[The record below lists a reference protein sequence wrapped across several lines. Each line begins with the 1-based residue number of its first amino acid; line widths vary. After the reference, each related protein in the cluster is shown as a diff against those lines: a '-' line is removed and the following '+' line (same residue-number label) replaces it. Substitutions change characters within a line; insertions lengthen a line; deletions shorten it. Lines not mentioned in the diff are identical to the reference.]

1 LSVTIG
7 WLRMGGSRAFIFASS
22 LLNKYSHQLTALL
35 AGVLTV
41 VCAVLADRAISHWAA
56 RADLDPGVDTRVRF
70 IRRLITVT
78 ICVIGVLIAVSEF
91 GGLNKLAA
99 GLLASS
105 AIIAAVVGF
114 AARQTLANL
123 IAGVMLT
130 IAQPLRIGDQITIRD
145 QSGTVED
152 VRLNYTLLRTVDG
165 RRWLIPNELLA
176 AEMIRNDTILDDRVH
191 PEASVWLPGDG
202 DVETAVSNLAAIEPG
217 LVVRVAEV
225 TPDGVRIALT
235 AEPIPAPQ
243 RAAREADLRAAAL
256 RSLRGPG
263 LLS

>member
-1 LSVTIG
+1 
-7 WLRMGGSRAFIFASS
+7 MSRRGVIIIASS
-22 LLNKYSHQLTALL
+22 FLDKHSHQLTAIFT
-35 AGVLTV
+35 GVLTV
-41 VCAVLADRAISHWAA
+41 VCAVLADRAISHWAS

-70 IRRLITVT
+70 IRRLITVA

-130 IAQPLRIGDQITIRD
+130 IAQPLRIGDQVTIRD
-145 QSGTVED
+145 QSGAVED
-152 VRLNYTLLRTVDG
+152 VRLNYTLLRTADG
-165 RRWLIPNELLA
+165 RRLLIPNELLA
-176 AEMIRNDTILDDRVH
+176 SEMIRNDTILDDRVR
-191 PEASVWLPGDG
+191 PEASVWLPTAGDI
-202 DVETAVSNLAAIEPG
+202 ESAIRSLASIEPA
-217 LVVRVAEV
+217 LVVRVAE
-225 TPDGVRIALT
+225 TTLDGVRITLM
-235 AEPIPAPQ
+235 AETVPAQQ
-243 RAAREADLRAAAL
+243 RASREADLRAAAL
-256 RSLRGPG
+256 RSLRAAG